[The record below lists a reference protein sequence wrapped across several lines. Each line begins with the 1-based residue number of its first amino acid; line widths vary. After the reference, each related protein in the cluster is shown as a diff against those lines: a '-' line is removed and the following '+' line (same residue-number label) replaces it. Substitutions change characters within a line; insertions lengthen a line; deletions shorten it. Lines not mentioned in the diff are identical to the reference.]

1 MQFDNNVPIYIQIIE
16 ELKIDIISGNI
27 ESGERLLSVRELA
40 MKLKVNP
47 NTMQRALSALEEM
60 GLIYTERTNGKFV
73 TKDKL
78 LIEKYRKEYAEELTK
93 KYLENMRKIGFDK
106 ALAADCITKF
116 EGDV

>member
-27 ESGERLLSVRELA
+27 ESGERLFSVRELA

-73 TKDKL
+73 TEDKL

-106 ALAADCITKF
+106 ISAADCITKF